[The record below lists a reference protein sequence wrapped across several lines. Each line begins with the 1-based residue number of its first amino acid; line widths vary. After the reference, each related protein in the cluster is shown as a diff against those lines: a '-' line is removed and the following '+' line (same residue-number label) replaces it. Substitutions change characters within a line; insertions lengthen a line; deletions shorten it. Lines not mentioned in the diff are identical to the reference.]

1 MYSRSNEIKVLISL
15 KILKY
20 ISTMYLPLEMISFAD
35 LENQI
40 YEAPKDVEIPLCTNP
55 GTRGTM
61 IYAH

>member
-1 MYSRSNEIKVLISL
+1 
-15 KILKY
+15 
-20 ISTMYLPLEMISFAD
+20 MYLPLEMISFAD

>member
-1 MYSRSNEIKVLISL
+1 
-15 KILKY
+15 
-20 ISTMYLPLEMISFAD
+20 MYLPLEMISFVD

-40 YEAPKDVEIPLCTNP
+40 YEAPKDAKDVEIPLCTNP